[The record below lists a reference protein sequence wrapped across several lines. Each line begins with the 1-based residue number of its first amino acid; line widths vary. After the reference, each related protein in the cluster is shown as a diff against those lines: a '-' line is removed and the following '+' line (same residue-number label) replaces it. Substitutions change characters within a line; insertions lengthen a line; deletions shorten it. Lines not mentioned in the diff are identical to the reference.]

1 MSFNIVLIIQDVLNN
16 STNHMSNFDNLYET
30 LLAEF
35 NVQDR
40 NDPSFYDYVVI
51 MLQQFKQRNLL
62 PPEKL
67 TDIRKVAM
75 QIVKDGYYNFIDEAN
90 DLSFKINFVFDTD
103 KKDVNSLQIRIM
115 NLLNPSEAPKVID
128 NTHEESSVDVIG
140 DYIETKKTEGMQ
152 QQGAGTEVPAA
163 VGDQSE
169 SEMPG
174 AVTPPSTSQY
184 LKGL

>member
-1 MSFNIVLIIQDVLNN
+1 
-16 STNHMSNFDNLYET
+16 MSNFNNLYEA

-67 TDIRKVAM
+67 TDIRKVAT

-90 DLSFKINFVFDTD
+90 DLSYKISFIFNTE
-103 KKDVNSLQIRIM
+103 KKDVNNLQVRIT
-115 NLLNPSEAPKVID
+115 NLLKPSEPAKVID
-128 NTHEESSVDVIG
+128 NTHEESSVDDISE
-140 DYIETKKTEGMQ
+140 YIETKKTEGLQ

-163 VGDQSE
+163 VGDQSQ

-174 AVTPPSTSQY
+174 AVTPPNTSQY

>member
-1 MSFNIVLIIQDVLNN
+1 
-16 STNHMSNFDNLYET
+16 MSNFDKLYET

-51 MLQQFKQRNLL
+51 MLQQFRQRNIL

-67 TDIRKVAM
+67 TDIRKTATQV
-75 QIVKDGYYNFIDEAN
+75 VKDGYYNFIDEEN
-90 DLSFKINFVFDTD
+90 DLSYKISFIFDGND
-103 KKDVNSLQIRIM
+103 RDVNNLKVRITD
-115 NLLNPSEAPKVID
+115 LLKPSEAPKVID
-128 NTHEESSVDVIG
+128 NTHEESSIDEIG
-140 DYIETKKTEGMQ
+140 DYIETKKTEVAQ

-163 VGDQSE
+163 VGE
-169 SEMPG
+169 TPSEMPG
-174 AVTPPSTSQY
+174 ATEPPSTSQY

>member
-1 MSFNIVLIIQDVLNN
+1 
-16 STNHMSNFDNLYET
+16 MSNFDDLYES

-62 PPEKL
+62 SPEKL
-67 TDIRKVAM
+67 VDIRRTAT

-90 DLSFKINFVFDTD
+90 DLSYKISFVFDGD
-103 KKDVNSLQIRIM
+103 EQDVNNLKVRIT
-115 NLLNPSEAPKVID
+115 NLLAPSEAPKVID
-128 NTHEESSVDVIG
+128 NTHEESSIDDIG
-140 DYIETKKTEGMQ
+140 NYIETKKAERAQ
-152 QQGAGTEVPAA
+152 QQGAGIEVPAA
-163 VGDQSE
+163 VGDQTQ

-174 AVTPPSTSQY
+174 ATEPPNTSQY

>member
-1 MSFNIVLIIQDVLNN
+1 MN
-16 STNHMSNFDNLYET
+16 NFDRLYET

-67 TDIRKVAM
+67 TDIRKTAM
-75 QIVKDGYYNFIDEAN
+75 QIVKDGYYNFIDEGN
-90 DLSFKINFVFDTD
+90 DLSYKINFIFDGND
-103 KKDVNSLQIRIM
+103 KDVNNLTVRITD
-115 NLLNPSEAPKVID
+115 LLKPSEVPKTID
-128 NTHEESSVDVIG
+128 NTHEESSIDEIG
-140 DYIETKKTEGMQ
+140 NYIETKKAEVAQ

-163 VGDQSE
+163 VGE
-169 SEMPG
+169 TPSEMPD
-174 AVTPPSTSQY
+174 ATEPPSTSQY

>member
-1 MSFNIVLIIQDVLNN
+1 
-16 STNHMSNFDNLYET
+16 MSNFDNLYET

-62 PPEKL
+62 SPEKL

-75 QIVKDGYYNFIDEAN
+75 QIVKDGYYNFIDETN
-90 DLSFKINFVFDTD
+90 DLSYKIGFIFDTN
-103 KKDVNSLQIRIM
+103 KKDVNNLQIRIT
-115 NLLNPSEAPKVID
+115 NLLKPSEAPKVID
-128 NTHEESSVDVIG
+128 NTHEESSVDEIG
-140 DYIETKKTEGMQ
+140 DYIETKKAEVMQ

-163 VGDQSE
+163 VGDQSQ

-174 AVTPPSTSQY
+174 AVTPPNTSQY

>member
-1 MSFNIVLIIQDVLNN
+1 MN
-16 STNHMSNFDNLYET
+16 NFDNLYET

-62 PPEKL
+62 SPEKL
-67 TDIRKVAM
+67 TDIRKVAT

-90 DLSFKINFVFDTD
+90 NLSYKISFVFGTD
-103 KKDVNSLQIRIM
+103 KKDVNNLQVRITD
-115 NLLNPSEAPKVID
+115 LLKPSEPAKVID
-128 NTHEESSVDVIG
+128 NTHEESSVDDIG
-140 DYIETKKTEGMQ
+140 EYIETKKTEGLQ

-163 VGDQSE
+163 VGDQSQ

-174 AVTPPSTSQY
+174 AVTPPNTSQY

>member
-1 MSFNIVLIIQDVLNN
+1 MN
-16 STNHMSNFDNLYET
+16 NFDNLYET

-62 PPEKL
+62 SPEKL
-67 TDIRKVAM
+67 TDIRKVAT

-90 DLSFKINFVFDTD
+90 NLSYKISFVFGTD
-103 KKDVNSLQIRIM
+103 KKDVNNLQVRITD
-115 NLLNPSEAPKVID
+115 LLKPSEPAKVID
-128 NTHEESSVDVIG
+128 NTHEESSVDDIG
-140 DYIETKKTEGMQ
+140 EYIETKKTEGLQ

-163 VGDQSE
+163 VGDQSQ

-174 AVTPPSTSQY
+174 AITPPNTSQY